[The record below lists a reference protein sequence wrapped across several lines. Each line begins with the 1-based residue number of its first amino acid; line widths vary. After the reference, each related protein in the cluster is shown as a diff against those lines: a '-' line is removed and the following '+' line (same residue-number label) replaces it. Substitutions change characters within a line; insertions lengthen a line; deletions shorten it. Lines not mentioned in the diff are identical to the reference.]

1 MHWDCDTA
9 LLLSDSQMSAQIY
22 SELIE
27 DYFIT
32 NIKGDLFQDSDE
44 TQPEQEEHTD
54 CKFVLKWNDV

>member
-1 MHWDCDTA
+1 
-9 LLLSDSQMSAQIY
+9 MSAQIY

-44 TQPEQEEHTD
+44 TQTEEEEEEHTH
-54 CKFVLKWNDV
+54 CKI